1 MRRRDAIKGLTAGV
15 ATTMLGPRTV
25 RAASTGDSPSPASPK
40 TVVSSEHWARKGDVS
55 LYMFRKRLAPTPGE
69 PPRPVLILV
78 HGSSNAS
85 RSTYDLTVPGA
96 GPYSVMD
103 AFAGWGYD
111 VWTLDHEGYGRS
123 TWTDG
128 NADVKTGVEDLKA
141 ATDLVARE
149 TGLTRFHFFG
159 GSSGALRAGVFAM
172 ARPGRVDR
180 LICGALTYTGK
191 GSPTLE
197 KRAENLAYYRT
208 HNRRPR
214 DRNMI
219 RSIFTRDK
227 PGTSDPRVAEAMA
240 DAELVYGD
248 TIPTGT
254 YLDMTANLPVVDPTR
269 IEAPTQILRGEHD
282 GIATEADLVDFF
294 TKLKSREK
302 QLVVLP
308 DTAHSLL
315 LGLARQKVWHVMRA
329 FLELPTVSA

>member
-1 MRRRDAIKGLTAGV
+1 
-15 ATTMLGPRTV
+15 
-25 RAASTGDSPSPASPK
+25 
-40 TVVSSEHWARKGDVS
+40 
-55 LYMFRKRLAPTPGE
+55 MFRKRLAPSPGE
-69 PPRPVLILV
+69 PARPVLILV

-85 RSTYDLTVPGA
+85 RSTFDLTVPGA

-103 AFAGWGYD
+103 AFAAWGYD

-149 TGLTRFHFFG
+149 TGLARFHFFG
-159 GSSGALRAGVFAM
+159 GSSGALRAGAFAM
-172 ARPGRVDR
+172 ARPERVGR
-180 LICGALTYTGK
+180 LMCGALTYTGK

-269 IEAPTQILRGEHD
+269 IEAPTLILRGEYD

-294 TKLKSREK
+294 TKLKSHEK

-315 LGLARQKVWHVMRA
+315 LGLTRQKVWHAMHA
-329 FLELPTVSA
+329 FLELSTVSA